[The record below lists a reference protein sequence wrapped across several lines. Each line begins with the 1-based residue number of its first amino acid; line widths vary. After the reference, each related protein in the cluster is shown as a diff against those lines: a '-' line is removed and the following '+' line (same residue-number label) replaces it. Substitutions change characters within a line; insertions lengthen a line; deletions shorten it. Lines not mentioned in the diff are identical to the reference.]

1 MYDLGKMKYFLSVE
15 VVQNTKGI
23 FISQKKYAKEVL
35 KGFDMESCNP
45 VKNLIV
51 SRFKLVK
58 DEGNTSIDATTYK
71 QMVGSLMYL
80 TATRLDLVYVV
91 SFIIRFIEKP
101 TELHQQAVKKIL
113 QCLKGIVELEIL
125 YKRRG

>member
-1 MYDLGKMKYFLSVE
+1 
-15 VVQNTKGI
+15 
-23 FISQKKYAKEVL
+23 
-35 KGFDMESCNP
+35 
-45 VKNLIV
+45 
-51 SRFKLVK
+51 VK

-125 YKRRG
+125 YKRRE